1 MTSLNDEW
9 KAACDSIIETKPTMK
24 AHDWL
29 MPFLENIKNEA
40 KKGYMV
46 DMYSE
51 DETFIDGY
59 VTAVYDIMERI
70 ALEEGMND

>member
-1 MTSLNDEW
+1 M
-9 KAACDSIIETKPTMK
+9 KPTLK

-40 KKGYMV
+40 KKGY
-46 DMYSE
+46 YSE
-51 DETFIDGY
+51 DDTFIDGY

-70 ALEEGMND
+70 ALEEGMPDID